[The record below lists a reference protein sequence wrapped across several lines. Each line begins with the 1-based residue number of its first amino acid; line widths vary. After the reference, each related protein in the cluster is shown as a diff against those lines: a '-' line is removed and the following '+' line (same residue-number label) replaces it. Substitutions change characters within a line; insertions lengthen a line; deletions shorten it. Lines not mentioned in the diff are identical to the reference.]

1 VRDLT
6 AFILAG
12 GQSRRMGED
21 KAFLEIG
28 GRLLIDQAM
37 RRLKVFDCDIFLVG
51 PKAKFNAFG
60 RILEDHYANAGPLA
74 GIHSALT
81 RSESIFNL
89 ITPVDMPLLT
99 SPFLE
104 ALVEKALASDAE
116 VVITKTADGLQPLCG
131 VYRKTFFK
139 TADTALKQKKYK
151 IDAAVMSS
159 PYELFDAQAAG
170 FPGELFLNVNTPED
184 LKTAER
190 YYQAHLAKA
199 AHNSG
204 HHD

>member
-12 GQSRRMGED
+12 GQSRRMGQD

-28 GRLLIDQAM
+28 GRLLIDHAM
-37 RRLKVFDCDIFLVG
+37 RRLKVFNCDIFLVG

-60 RILEDHYANAGPLA
+60 RILEDHYPDAGPLA
-74 GIHSALT
+74 GIHAALV
-81 RSESIFNL
+81 RSESIFNV

-99 SPFLE
+99 PALLE
-104 ALVEKALASDAE
+104 ALVEKAEASDVD
-116 VVITKTADGLQPLCG
+116 VVLAKTIDGLQPLCG

-139 TADTALKQKKYK
+139 TADAALRQRRYK
-151 IDAAVMSS
+151 IDEAVMSG

-170 FPGELFLNVNTPED
+170 FPAELFLNVNTPED
-184 LKTAER
+184 LKTAEA

-199 AHNSG
+199 AH
-204 HHD
+204 HD